1 MELLQEQLI
10 CILADVSGE
19 KHLLA
24 LFGRQNTTTAWLFGR
39 ILSASTNQE
48 DPLNVGM
55 LFVTQQE
62 EELSFLLLTV
72 RADTNQTNCLLES
85 VGTCKSIV
93 SGAALPSGRRC
104 IYIQIMNRS
113 TGNYQSKALPD
124 VYMVCWSWCTL

>member
-1 MELLQEQLI
+1 
-10 CILADVSGE
+10 
-19 KHLLA
+19 
-24 LFGRQNTTTAWLFGR
+24 
-39 ILSASTNQE
+39 
-48 DPLNVGM
+48 M
-55 LFVTQQE
+55 LFVTRQE

-93 SGAALPSGRRC
+93 SGAALPSGHRC

-124 VYMVCWSWCTL
+124 VYMVC